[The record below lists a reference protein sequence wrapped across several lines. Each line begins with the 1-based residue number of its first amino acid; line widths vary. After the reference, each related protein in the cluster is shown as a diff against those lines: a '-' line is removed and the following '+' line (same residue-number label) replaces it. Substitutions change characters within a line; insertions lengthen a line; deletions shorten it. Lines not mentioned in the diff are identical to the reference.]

1 LRKSETRRVL
11 CNDSVKLALR
21 CVMAETAPR
30 PRPRA
35 PQSGAR
41 SEPKANGVLTVAAA
55 EITSGGRGLD
65 PRERVAWREQ
75 GFFFRAAVFSGAE
88 LAALREAAEAVARL
102 AEAAAQDSAER
113 YAIDGNRYVEA
124 QIGALRATVQF
135 EHAEGSRTLRVIEPF
150 HTLHPAFERL
160 VDDPRIVEPVRELVG
175 TERVALFTDKLN
187 LKRPRE
193 GSRFD
198 WHQDSPYWAHFCTH
212 LDQLPNV
219 MLALDDADRGN
230 GCFRLIPGSHRH
242 GMLPGRAGEGVLG
255 PLFTRPDQFDESAA
269 VAAELPAGSL
279 VFFSP
284 HSVHGSLPNRSER
297 ARRALVLTYQPAGL
311 RLFKADRVRNAG

>member
-1 LRKSETRRVL
+1 
-11 CNDSVKLALR
+11 
-21 CVMAETAPR
+21 MADTA
-30 PRPRA
+30 A
-35 PQSGAR
+35 PGAR
-41 SEPKANGVLTVAAA
+41 RAWGVVAA
-55 EITSGGRGLD
+55 EIASGERALT
-65 PRERVAWREQ
+65 PRERAAWSEQ
-75 GFFFRAAVFSGAE
+75 GFFFRPAVFSGAE
-88 LAALREAAEAVARL
+88 LAVLREAAEAVVRG
-102 AEAAAQDSAER
+102 AEAAVEQSSER
-113 YAIDGNRYVEA
+113 YAIDGNRYVEVQVAA
-124 QIGALRATVQF
+124 QRATVQL
-135 EHAEGSRTLRVIEPF
+135 EHAESSRTLRVIEPF
-150 HTLHPAFERL
+150 HALHPAFERL
-160 VDDPRIVEPVRELVG
+160 VDDLRIVEPVRELVG
-175 TERVALFTDKLN
+175 SERVALFTDKLN

-198 WHQDSPYWAHFCTH
+198 WHQDSPYWAHFCAH

-230 GCFRLIPGSHRH
+230 GCFRLIPGSHRR

-255 PLFTRPDQFDESAA
+255 PLFTRLDQFDESAA

-311 RLFKADRVRNAG
+311 RLFKLDRVRNAGA

>member
-1 LRKSETRRVL
+1 
-11 CNDSVKLALR
+11 
-21 CVMAETAPR
+21 M
-30 PRPRA
+30 
-35 PQSGAR
+35 
-41 SEPKANGVLTVAAA
+41 AAA
-55 EITSGGRGLD
+55 ELASSEWGLTA
-65 PRERVAWREQ
+65 RERSAWREH
-75 GFFFRAAVFSGAE
+75 GFFFRPAVFAGAE
-88 LAALREAAEAVARL
+88 LCELHEAAEAVVHS
-102 AEAAAQDSAER
+102 AEAAAVGSSEH
-113 YAIDGNRYVEA
+113 YAIDGNRYVDA
-124 QIGALRATVQF
+124 QLGAQRATVQF

-150 HTLHPAFERL
+150 HALHPVFERL

-175 TERVALFTDKLN
+175 SEHVALFTDKLN

-230 GCFRLIPGSHRH
+230 GCFRLIPGSHRR
-242 GMLPGRAGEGVLG
+242 GMLPGRTDEGVLG
-255 PLFTRPDQFDESAA
+255 PLFTRLDQFDESAA

-297 ARRALVLTYQPAGL
+297 ARRALVLTYQPADL
-311 RLFKADRVRNAG
+311 RLFKVDRVRNAGR